1 VKSLRTRL
9 LVAIAAAVL
18 VSVGLSL
25 LTGALLVRRSVERD
39 AAKALARQADVLAA
53 QVHAAPPRERSN
65 LGTFLAT
72 QQERLAIL
80 SRNQAALLLPREGRR
95 ALRSGRP
102 VDGTVRVRGTSFF
115 YSARP
120 TGRRALVLLR
130 PRTLAAADWRPFG
143 VSFLFAGLVGAA
155 LAAIGAFV
163 LARAISRPIRRVA
176 DASRSLAAGEQPAA
190 LPVSGSRELS
200 SLAEAF
206 NDMSSELAAARAAE
220 RQFLLS
226 VSHELKTPL
235 TAISV
240 QAEALEEGLIPPV
253 EAGGVIRREAKRLER
268 LVRDLLDLAR
278 LNQRSFAVDLQDVD
292 LAQLVQ
298 EIETRYEPQAEAL
311 GVALEMH
318 APETAPVEA
327 DADRL
332 LQIVSNLVENA
343 LRSTPAGGRVSVT
356 AAPGRLTVEDTGPGI
371 APDDLPRAFERFF
384 LYDRYAENRVVGT
397 GLGLAIVKELT
408 QALGGEISVKSGP
421 GGTRFVVTL
430 RTATGREAPVAVERR
445 APF

>member
-18 VSVGLSL
+18 LSVGLSL

-53 QVHAAPPRERSN
+53 QVAAAPPHERSN

-80 SRNQAALLLPREGRR
+80 SRDQAALLLPTEGSR
-95 ALRSGRP
+95 ALRSGRAA
-102 VDGTVRVRGTSFF
+102 DGKVTVRGTRFF

-120 TGRRALVLLR
+120 TGPRALVLLR
-130 PRTLAAADWRPFG
+130 PTKLAAADWRPFG
-143 VSFLFAGLVGAA
+143 VGFLFAALVGAA

-163 LARAISRPIRRVA
+163 LARAIAGPIRRVA
-176 DASRSLAAGEQPAA
+176 EASRSLAAGEQPAT
-190 LPVSGSRELS
+190 LPVSGSQELS
-200 SLAEAF
+200 SLAAAF
-206 NDMSSELAAARAAE
+206 NHMSSELARARAAE

-240 QAEALEEGLIPPV
+240 QAEALEEGLMPPV
-253 EAGGVIRREAKRLER
+253 EAGGVIRREAMRLER

-278 LNQRSFAVDLQDVD
+278 LNQRSFAVDLQPID
-292 LAQLVQ
+292 LVHVVQ
-298 EIETRYEPQAEAL
+298 EIETRYDAQADAL
-311 GVALEMH
+311 GLALETR
-318 APETAPVEA
+318 APEAAPAEG
-327 DADRL
+327 DPDRL
-332 LQIVSNLVENA
+332 LQVVSNLVENA
-343 LRSTPAGGRVSVT
+343 LRSTPTGGRVTVT

-371 APDDLPRAFERFF
+371 ATEDLPHAFERFF
-384 LYDRYAENRVVGT
+384 LYNRYAANRAVGT

-408 QALGGEISVKSGP
+408 QALRGEIAVESGP

-430 RTATGREAPVAVERR
+430 PTAVAEEATAVLERR
-445 APF
+445 GLP